1 MGPAGTPPTEPLPHP
16 VQNGVQTQRG
26 AGRALGPRLQDLIHP
41 GAKPTP
47 SKGSKPCLRAP
58 GDQRWFR
65 AGEGGRVTIKG
76 HRASFGKTNGSKRC
90 TICECATWNCTP

>member
-16 VQNGVQTQRG
+16 VQNGMQTQRV

-41 GAKPTP
+41 GAKPTL

-58 GDQRWFR
+58 RGSAVVSSW
-65 AGEGGRVTIKG
+65 GGRQG
-76 HRASFGKTNGSKRC
+76 DY
-90 TICECATWNCTP
+90 